1 VTHDDDDGDDDVFL
15 FALGN
20 LQKSLQE
27 YNDSDR
33 LPESE
38 DIYSLAKMTKHV
50 K

>member
-1 VTHDDDDGDDDVFL
+1 VTNDDDDDDVFL

-27 YNDSDR
+27 YDSDR
-33 LPESE
+33 LPETEGIS
-38 DIYSLAKMTKHV
+38 SLAKMTKHV